1 MDKVKAESIFDGN
14 PIIGTIDIPEPDPVD
29 YKSIEREFLRN
40 HPNVALMN
48 PNRTFALIPN
58 YIEVGNGI
66 VERMKKVEKLP
77 IEKITKK
84 SLIKMFKD
92 FFQRNDFPNDNYKK

>member
-1 MDKVKAESIFDGN
+1 MDKVKAESIFDGK
-14 PIIGTIDIPEPDPVD
+14 PIVGTINIPEPDPVD

-40 HPNVALMN
+40 HPGVVVID
-48 PNRTFALIPN
+48 PNRTFALVPN
-58 YIEVGNGI
+58 CIEAGNGI
-66 VERMKKVEKLP
+66 VERMKKEEKLP

>member
-29 YKSIEREFLRN
+29 YKSIEREFLRI
-40 HPNVALMN
+40 HPGIIV
-48 PNRTFALIPN
+48 PNLNRVFALVPN
-58 YIEVGNGI
+58 YIEAENGI
-66 VERMKKVEKLP
+66 VERMKKEEKLP

>member
-40 HPNVALMN
+40 HPGIIITN
-48 PNRTFALIPN
+48 PNRGFALVPN
-58 YIEVGNGI
+58 YIEAEDGI
-66 VERMKKVEKLP
+66 VERIKKVEKP
-77 IEKITKK
+77 PTENITKK
-84 SLIKMFKD
+84 SLFKKLKNL
-92 FFQRNDFPNDNYKK
+92 FYWNDFPNDNYKK